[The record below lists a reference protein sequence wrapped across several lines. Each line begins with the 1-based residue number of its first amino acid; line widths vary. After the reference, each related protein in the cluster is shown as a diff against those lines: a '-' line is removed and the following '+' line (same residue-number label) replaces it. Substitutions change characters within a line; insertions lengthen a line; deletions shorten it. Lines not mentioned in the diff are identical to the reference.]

1 MLLYAEYMFF
11 IRHGQSA
18 FNVEFNRSGR
28 DPGIRDAGLT
38 PRGVEQAR
46 GAAHQLKNKGITRII
61 ASPYTRAL
69 QTAAHLNETLQLPIT
84 AEPLVGERALYTC
97 DIGTPHSDLK
107 RQWPDVDFTCVES
120 EEWWPKTGE
129 TESGIEGRVRAF
141 LSTMNDEKA
150 AQTLVVS
157 HWYFIFTLT
166 GLDAENAEIIHR
178 DTRGRFHKQSY

>member
-1 MLLYAEYMFF
+1 MQKGMFF

-46 GAAHQLKNKGITRII
+46 GAAHQLKNKGLTQII

-69 QTAAHLNETLQLPIT
+69 QTAAHLNETLRLPIM

-97 DIGTPHSDLK
+97 DIGTERSALK
-107 RQWPDVDFTCVES
+107 HQWPDVDFSRVEA

-129 TESGIEGRVRAF
+129 TESSIEGRVRAF
-141 LSTMNDEKA
+141 LSLMDTEKA
-150 AQTLVVS
+150 QQTLVVS
-157 HWYFIFTLT
+157 HWYFIFTLSS
-166 GLDAENAEIIHR
+166 LDAENAEIIHR
-178 DTRGRFHKQSY
+178 DTGGRFHKQSY